1 MVEQGW
7 NNKLFNRGCL
17 LNIAVKEYKDR
28 SIHLITHDVDI
39 HPLEETI
46 EKYYIDPIP
55 ENNIKGIFT
64 SMCNRLG
71 GIIKLRCDT
80 FLKNKAIL
88 VEICQ
93 SKLRVRTEE
102 LWSYAKLY
110 FLGVDG

>member
-71 GIIKLRCDT
+71 GIIKLRCDS
-80 FLKNKAIL
+80 FFEK
-88 VEICQ
+88 
-93 SKLRVRTEE
+93 
-102 LWSYAKLY
+102 
-110 FLGVDG
+110 

>member
-1 MVEQGW
+1 MASG
-7 NNKLFNRGCL
+7 
-17 LNIAVKEYKDR
+17 
-28 SIHLITHDVDI
+28 LITHDVEI

-102 LWSYAKLY
+102 LWSYAKQRPLVMSA
-110 FLGVDG
+110 GVYPLLARISN